1 MGGAT
6 VHPGSGYE
14 GRLWGERHVEA
25 FAEGRG
31 DASDVREVLSPL
43 MPSAGEDHSSV
54 SDVFGNTYT
63 QVIELMAP
71 SR

>member
-1 MGGAT
+1 
-6 VHPGSGYE
+6 
-14 GRLWGERHVEA
+14 
-25 FAEGRG
+25 
-31 DASDVREVLSPL
+31 